1 MPRNESGLDRIV
13 RASLGL
19 ALLSLA
25 FTGPCV
31 WVGVVG
37 LVVLITG
44 ILGSCPLYALLGI
57 STCRTQHLGEHG
69 PGTGSR

>member
-31 WVGVVG
+31 WVGAVG
-37 LVVLITG
+37 LVVLG
-44 ILGSCPLYALLGI
+44 HEPD
-57 STCRTQHLGEHG
+57 LGERSSSVRALRLVCKACERG
-69 PGTGSR
+69 